1 MRSSLNA
8 TLHWSPSPRLPRYGL
23 IVAAALGLLA
33 VGWLAVFAT
42 DGPSGAA
49 NVREMRANDSESLDS
64 YGGDWIPIL
73 SAGRDWRLHQAEPLD
88 TSGRFAV
95 LVSRERKW
103 AVNVIDLESGITVVE
118 LETGYLPAAQL
129 IDANTKLVVIDNLQG
144 SDFPEGYTRTASGL
158 VPRLMVFD
166 LAGGMAE
173 QVLEAPLPGY
183 STSMYGSTFAVAS
196 GLRSAYF
203 LVRTYRTELREC
215 QGGGLA
221 EVCDR
226 YELRAFDL
234 DTWATRS
241 VVSDLGQGCGLPLL
255 SALGSNVAVT
265 CSASGAAWVAQSGGT
280 WRQSAIA
287 RSDDQPSKPQQGFSL
302 AQAGF
307 SVDGTHVALFAN
319 GTAEYTPAQGASRR
333 VQAVPG
339 GKRVFPGAK
348 AVLMDGGRR
357 IVVPFATEPT
367 AEEAEGLAVF
377 DVASGRVE
385 RVLDIAD
392 AYALH
397 AVDSR
402 NLLVIGEAGVV
413 LNVDI
418 ESGAAAEVGSRKF
431 PFSTFTE

>member
-1 MRSSLNA
+1 MRNSLAA
-8 TLHWSPSPRLPRYGL
+8 TFRWTSAPRLPRVGL
-23 IVAAALGLLA
+23 AAAAALALLA
-33 VGWLAVFAT
+33 VSWLAVSAAGRPGGAGNAL
-42 DGPSGAA
+42 GPRSAA
-49 NVREMRANDSESLDS
+49 SADPYD
-64 YGGDWIPIL
+64 YAADWIPIL
-73 SAGRDWRLHQAEPLD
+73 AAGRDWRLHQAVPLD

-144 SDFPEGYTRTASGL
+144 SDFPADYAQTASGL

-166 LAGGMAE
+166 LTGGMAE
-173 QVLEAPLPGY
+173 QVFEAPLPGY
-183 STSMYGSTFAVAS
+183 STSMYGSTLAVAS
-196 GLRSAYF
+196 ALRSGYF
-203 LVRTYRTELREC
+203 LVRTYRTELIEC

-226 YELRAFDL
+226 YELRSLDL

-241 VVSDLGQGCGLPLL
+241 VLADLGQGCGLPLV
-255 SALGSNVAVT
+255 SGLGSNVTVT
-265 CSASGAAWVAQSGGT
+265 CSASGAAFVAQPDGT
-280 WRQSAIA
+280 WREWVIA
-287 RSDDQPSKPQQGFSL
+287 RTDDESSKPQQGFSL

-307 SVDGTHVALFAN
+307 FVDGIHLALFAN
-319 GTAEYTPAQGASRR
+319 GTAEYTTAEGAGRR
-333 VQAVPG
+333 VQAVPD

-348 AVLMDGGRR
+348 AVPMDGGRK
-357 IVVPFATEPT
+357 IVVPFASTPT

-397 AVDSR
+397 AVNPR
-402 NLLVIGEAGVV
+402 NLLVIAEGGVL

-418 ESGAAAEVGSRKF
+418 ESGAATEVGSRRF